1 MAKEQ
6 TKKSISDVL
15 DNMNKKYGK
24 GTLMSLGSNEKA
36 FVKTKS
42 TGSLAINEALG
53 GGYAV
58 GRIVEVFSD
67 PSCGKST
74 LALHAIAEE
83 QKIGGKVAY
92 IDAEHA
98 MDKTY
103 ASKIGVDIDNLIF
116 GQPDSAEEALQIVIE
131 LLETKEISLIVVDSV
146 ASMVPEKIFEAE
158 AGEQTMALLARLLS
172 TEIPKIVSKCSAA
185 DCTVLFLNQV
195 REKVG
200 GFMGGI
206 STPGGKAI
214 PFYASQ
220 RIHLFKG
227 TQAKEGTEVVANDSW
242 CRVIKNKVAP
252 PLREAKFTIKFGV
265 GLDKMEEFIEYAVKF
280 DIINKAGSWY
290 SYGETKLG
298 QGSNGVKSIL
308 LDNPELYEEINEK
321 LQLKLNE

>member
-1 MAKEQ
+1 MAKVE
-6 TKKSISDVL
+6 TKRTISDAL
-15 DNMNKKYGK
+15 DAINKKYGK
-24 GTLMSLGSNEKA
+24 GTITSLGSNEKA
-36 FVKTKS
+36 FVKTKRS
-42 TGSLAINEALG
+42 GSLAIDDALG

-58 GRIVEVFSD
+58 GRIVEMFSE

-92 IDAEHA
+92 LDPEHA
-98 MDKTY
+98 MDKNY
-103 ASKIGVDIDNLIF
+103 ASKIGVNIDDLIF
-116 GQPDSAEEALQIVIE
+116 TQPDSAEECLQITMD
-131 LLETKEISLIVVDSV
+131 LLDTKEISLIVIDSV
-146 ASMVPEKIFEAE
+146 ASMTPAKIFEAD
-158 AGEQTMALLARLLS
+158 AGDQTMALLARLMS
-172 TEIPKIVSKCSAA
+172 TEVPKIVSKASAS
-185 DCTVLFLNQV
+185 DCTVLFLNQT

-227 TQAKEGTEVVANDSW
+227 SANSEKDGNDSW

-252 PLREAKFTIKFGV
+252 PMREARFTITFGV
-265 GLDKMEEFIEYAVKF
+265 GLDRMQELVDFAVVH

-290 SYGETKLG
+290 SYGDTKLG
-298 QGSNGVKSIL
+298 QGAGSVKEIL
-308 LDNPELYEEINEK
+308 SDNPELLEEITN
-321 LQLKLNE
+321 KLNEKILNG